1 MYLDFIFFYLLSFTV
16 SVLLTFLIVVSKKF
30 HGKFVLD
37 THDGPQKIHD
47 GNIARLGGVSIFV
60 SFFFTLYI
68 LSFNK
73 DVDHNLFVIL
83 IFTISPLFFIGF
95 MEDILKNIK
104 PVLRLFISLLSG
116 LVGYLI
122 FNLSIKNF
130 GINIFDL
137 IIQFPIASCL
147 LIILFISIISNALNL
162 IDGLNGFASGY
173 TLIFMG
179 SIFYITYSIND
190 ILLSQIS
197 LLVIF
202 STFGFIYLIG
212 QSQKYF

>member
-1 MYLDFIFFYLLSFTV
+1 
-16 SVLLTFLIVVSKKF
+16 
-30 HGKFVLD
+30 
-37 THDGPQKIHD
+37 
-47 GNIARLGGVSIFV
+47 
-60 SFFFTLYI
+60 
-68 LSFNK
+68 
-73 DVDHNLFVIL
+73 
-83 IFTISPLFFIGF
+83 

-104 PVLRLFISLLSG
+104 PILRLFISLLSG

-130 GINIFDL
+130 GINIFNL

-179 SIFYITYSIND
+179 SISY
-190 ILLSQIS
+190 LLI
-197 LLVIF
+197 V
-202 STFGFIYLIG
+202 
-212 QSQKYF
+212 